1 MSKVYWI
8 DVREAD
14 EFAGGHHP
22 EAVNIPY
29 ESISGRIAEVTED
42 TKADIRVYCRTGR
55 RSGIAKDSLSA
66 MGYVNVVN
74 EGGIE
79 DVQKLLQQ

>member
-1 MSKVYWI
+1 MTKIFWI

-14 EFAGGHHP
+14 EFATGHHP

-29 ESISGRIAEVTED
+29 ESIVDRIAEVTED
-42 TKADIRVYCRTGR
+42 KDADVRVYCRTGR
-55 RSGIAKDSLSA
+55 RSGIAKDSLSSI
-66 MGYVNVVN
+66 GFSNVTN

-79 DVQKLLQQ
+79 DVMKLV